1 MRENLLTHVIEDPMG
16 SFAPL
21 NGLLMLDLSSNYI
34 TAFNEKS
41 FEGLVHLTHLDL
53 NDNPIKTIQEKA
65 LDSMRHLKHFDMNS
79 HDLLCYCNL
88 DWLPEFLIRKDFRLD
103 LRCKH
108 PKELRGDLIRQLRP
122 LSLPCDGFPKPAIVE
137 EPMYLQTKTGDNIT
151 LTCR

>member
-1 MRENLLTHVIEDPMG
+1 LRENLLAHVIEDPIG

-21 NGLLMLDLSSNYI
+21 SELLMLDLSSNDI

-41 FEGLVHLTHLDL
+41 FEGLGHLTHLDL
-53 NDNPIKTIQEKA
+53 NDNPIKTIHEKA
-65 LDSMRHLKHFDMNS
+65 LDGMQRIKHLEMNS

-88 DWLPEFLIRKDFRLD
+88 DWLPEYLVSKGLKLD

-137 EPMYLQTKTGDNIT
+137 EPRYLETKTGDNIT